1 MEVSWAL
8 LANAVIAGLLLGG
21 FYAAMSVGI
30 SISFGM
36 LDVVNI
42 AHPAFIILGS
52 YIAYIVNE
60 RLGVDPIAACLVLSP
75 LFFVLGLALYR
86 VYYLCFEK
94 RGQESLRGLAF
105 FFGILFIT
113 EVALVLIFGVDY
125 RMVQTA
131 YSETT
136 WRLGPVDFPMR
147 LVVPFLV
154 SVTMVVGVQ
163 LFLSHTFFGRAVL
176 AVAQD
181 QLALRLMGVNPT
193 RVKEFAFALSIATAG
208 VAGAVLFVLQ
218 PVQPAIGREDIRP
231 RFFFS
236 AAYTVLQ
243 FVILATAWNILGG
256 YTGYVNF
263 GSAAFFATG
272 AYSTVFLYKALHAPL
287 LVMIV
292 TGTLA
297 AGLLGLA
304 VGYLTLRLRGVFFA
318 IATLALAAVLHTFV
332 VHLDYVC
339 GGRGPDNLPPRVI
352 PFGLP

>member
-1 MEVSWAL
+1 MEFPTAL
-8 LANAVIAGLLLGG
+8 VLNAIIAGLLLGG
-21 FYAAMSVGI
+21 FYAAVSVGI

-52 YIAYIVNE
+52 YIAYIVND
-60 RLGVDPIAACLVLSP
+60 RMGIDPIAVSVLLSP
-75 LFFVLGLALYR
+75 LFFALGMLLYR
-86 VYYLCFEK
+86 IYYLCFEK

-163 LFLSHTFFGRAVL
+163 LFLTHTFFGRAVL

-193 RVKEFAFALSIATAG
+193 RVKGLAFALSIATAG
-208 VAGAVLFVLQ
+208 VAGAFLIVIQ
-218 PVQPAIGREDIRP
+218 PVQPALGREYIGLV
-231 RFFFS
+231 F
-236 AAYTVLQ
+236 AVC
-243 FVILATAWNILGG
+243 VLGG
-256 YTGYVNF
+256 M
-263 GSAAFFATG
+263 GS
-272 AYSTVFLYKALHAPL
+272 
-287 LVMIV
+287 IW
-292 TGTLA
+292 GTLLGAFVLGIAESFTSTFFGPSWAPAVSFGLLLA
-297 AGLLGLA
+297 ALAFKPSGLLG
-304 VGYLTLRLRGVFFA
+304 R
-318 IATLALAAVLHTFV
+318 
-332 VHLDYVC
+332 
-339 GGRGPDNLPPRVI
+339 
-352 PFGLP
+352 

>member
-1 MEVSWAL
+1 MDSSTAL
-8 LANAVIAGLLLGG
+8 VLNAIIAGLLLGG

-42 AHPAFIILGS
+42 AHPGFILLGS
-52 YIAYIVNE
+52 YIAYIVNDWM
-60 RLGVDPIAACLVLSP
+60 GIDPITVSVVVSP
-75 LFFVLGLALYR
+75 LFFALGMLVYR
-86 VYYLCFEK
+86 IYYLCFEK

-113 EVALVLIFGVDY
+113 EVALLLIFGVDY

-181 QLALRLMGVNPT
+181 QLALRLMGVNPI

-208 VAGAVLFVLQ
+208 VAGAFLIVIQ
-218 PVQPAIGREDIRP
+218 PVQPAIGREYIGLV
-231 RFFFS
+231 F
-236 AAYTVLQ
+236 AVC
-243 FVILATAWNILGG
+243 VLGG
-256 YTGYVNF
+256 M
-263 GSAAFFATG
+263 GS
-272 AYSTVFLYKALHAPL
+272 
-287 LVMIV
+287 IW
-292 TGTLA
+292 GTLLGAFVLGLAESFTSTFFGPSWAPAVSFGLLLA
-297 AGLLGLA
+297 ALAFKPSGLLG
-304 VGYLTLRLRGVFFA
+304 R
-318 IATLALAAVLHTFV
+318 
-332 VHLDYVC
+332 
-339 GGRGPDNLPPRVI
+339 
-352 PFGLP
+352 

>member
-1 MEVSWAL
+1 MEFPTAL
-8 LANAVIAGLLLGG
+8 VLNAIIAGLLLGG
-21 FYAAMSVGI
+21 FYAAVSVGI

-52 YIAYIVNE
+52 YIAYIVND
-60 RLGVDPIAACLVLSP
+60 RMGIDPIAVSVVVSP
-75 LFFVLGLALYR
+75 LFFALGMLLYR
-86 VYYLCFEK
+86 IYYLCFEK

-163 LFLSHTFFGRAVL
+163 LFLKHTFFGRAVL

-193 RVKEFAFALSIATAG
+193 RVKGLAFALSIATAG
-208 VAGAVLFVLQ
+208 VAGAFLIVIQ
-218 PVQPAIGREDIRP
+218 PVQPALGREYIGLV
-231 RFFFS
+231 F
-236 AAYTVLQ
+236 AVC
-243 FVILATAWNILGG
+243 VLGG
-256 YTGYVNF
+256 M
-263 GSAAFFATG
+263 GS
-272 AYSTVFLYKALHAPL
+272 
-287 LVMIV
+287 IW
-292 TGTLA
+292 GTLLGAFVLGIAESFTSTFFGPSWAPAVSFGLLLA
-297 AGLLGLA
+297 ALAFKPSGLLG
-304 VGYLTLRLRGVFFA
+304 R
-318 IATLALAAVLHTFV
+318 
-332 VHLDYVC
+332 
-339 GGRGPDNLPPRVI
+339 
-352 PFGLP
+352 